1 MTPGVTMTGVETQA
15 PGWGQWAAFPGD
27 PPPRPAASPEHP
39 VPPRPPVAAP
49 GSGTA
54 GASGPASGR
63 GRGRGA
69 WGAAA
74 RRQEAPSC
82 SPGEGG
88 GVRRGHCWWRA
99 PKPSGSRCSHR
110 VRTCCPRPGGS
121 GWRGRPPAGPRRRR
135 GHVAPAWLQ
144 PSREG
149 GRLASG
155 PHRRERLVTPAQSA
169 VRCPS
174 RWFPRGALGL
184 QAYLR
189 GEGPGCGGRDG
200 SVAGPSAWRSAPSA
214 WCPLPPPLFSEKRGH
229 TRELDFT

>member
-1 MTPGVTMTGVETQA
+1 MWRRRPQGGGSGRPFRETR
-15 PGWGQWAAFPGD
+15 PRG
-27 PPPRPAASPEHP
+27 PPPRLITPCPLVRPLLHPA
-39 VPPRPPVAAP
+39 VGPRARRAPRRAVDVA
-49 GSGTA
+49 G
-54 GASGPASGR
+54 
-63 GRGRGA
+63 GA

-74 RRQEAPSC
+74 PRQEAPSC

-88 GVRRGHCWWRA
+88 GVRRGRCWWRA

-110 VRTCCPRPGGS
+110 VRTCCPRPGES
-121 GWRGRPPAGPRRRR
+121 GWGGRPPAGPRRRR

-214 WCPLPPPLFSEKRGH
+214 CAPRPRPCFQRNEATPGSWISPEGPRAS
-229 TRELDFT
+229 